1 MKNQKDVVI
10 MEPKNTEREN
20 ILVIDD
26 DEGLLHLLKMRLS
39 AMRFSVTPCTT
50 GQEAIEAAK
59 HTTFDLAITDLR
71 LRSENGLD
79 VTEALLQNQPGLPV
93 IILTAH
99 GSIPNAVE
107 AMQRGAF
114 GYLTK
119 PFDDKELKET
129 IDKALSQQRMSREI
143 DRLKSLVKELYGLEN
158 VVARSSAMQRLFQQ
172 IGQVAES
179 DATILLFGET
189 GTGKEVMA
197 RVIHANSRRSK
208 GAFVALNC
216 AAIPET
222 LFESELFGH
231 VKGAFTS
238 AHGAKRGL
246 FQMAHGG
253 TLFLDEIGEM
263 PLSMQVKLL
272 RAVQEREIR
281 EVGSE
286 TSVKVDVRIIAA
298 TNRDLGEAV
307 KNGTFR
313 NDLYYRISV
322 VPLFI
327 PPLRE
332 RRDDIPLLAQHFL
345 TQSVKRSSKDIK
357 GFTPAALHRLMI
369 NPWPGNVRELENAVE
384 KAVVM
389 SQQEMLTPDLFPS
402 VSAAAESPL
411 KPLTEA
417 KEEFERTYLKNVLH
431 LTGGNI
437 SRAAQFA
444 GRYRA
449 DFYKMLRKYGL
460 HPSTTKGRPDS
471 EVEELEGEE
480 HLTEA
485 ER

>member
-1 MKNQKDVVI
+1 
-10 MEPKNTEREN
+10 MEKEH
-20 ILVIDD
+20 ILVVDD
-26 DEGLLHLLKMRLS
+26 EEGLLHLVKMRLT
-39 AMRFSVTPCTT
+39 AMGFAVTGCTT
-50 GQEAIEAAK
+50 GHEALAVAK
-59 HTTFDLAITDLR
+59 NNRFDLAITDLR
-71 LRSENGLD
+71 LGSEDGLD
-79 VTEALLQNQPGLPV
+79 VTEELLRIHPGLPV

-119 PFDDKELKET
+119 PFDDKELNAKIEEG
-129 IDKALSQQRMSREI
+129 LSPQRMRGEI
-143 DRLKSLVKELYGLEN
+143 QRLKSLVNELYGMGN
-158 VVARSSAMQRLFQQ
+158 IVARSPAMQRLLQQ
-172 IGQVAES
+172 VVQVADS

-189 GTGKEVMA
+189 GTGKEVFA
-197 RVIHANSRRSK
+197 RVIHSNSRRSK
-208 GAFVALNC
+208 GPFVALNC

-231 VKGAFTS
+231 VRGAFTS

-246 FQMAHGG
+246 FQSANGG

-272 RAVQEREIR
+272 RAVQEREVR

-286 TSVKVDVRIIAA
+286 LSTKIDVRIMAA
-298 TNRDLGEAV
+298 TNKDLGEAV
-307 KNGTFR
+307 KNGSFR

-327 PPLRE
+327 PPLRD

-345 TQSVKRSSKDIK
+345 TASAKRANKTLR
-357 GFTPAALHRLMI
+357 GFTPAALNRLVTH
-369 NPWPGNVRELENAVE
+369 PWPGNVRELENVIE
-384 KAVVM
+384 KAAVM
-389 SQQEMLTPDLFPS
+389 TRQDMITPDLLPS
-402 VSAAAESPL
+402 MGTSPDSL
-411 KPLTEA
+411 MKPLTEA
-417 KEEFERTYLKNVLH
+417 KEEFEKTYLKNVLH

-449 DFYKMLRKYGL
+449 DFYKMLKKYGL
-460 HPSTTKGRPDS
+460 HPSTLKSKADADL
-471 EVEELEGEE
+471 EELEEE
-480 HLTEA
+480 GDLTEA
-485 ER
+485 KR

>member
-1 MKNQKDVVI
+1 
-10 MEPKNTEREN
+10 MEKEH
-20 ILVIDD
+20 ILVVDD
-26 DEGLLHLLKMRLS
+26 EEGLLHLVKMRLT
-39 AMRFSVTPCTT
+39 AMGFAVTACTS
-50 GQEAIEAAK
+50 GRDAIAAAK
-59 HTTFDLAITDLR
+59 KDRFDLAIADLR
-71 LRSENGLD
+71 LGNEDGLD
-79 VTEALLQNQPGLPV
+79 VTEELLRIHPGLPV

-119 PFDDKELKET
+119 PFDDKELKAKIEEG
-129 IDKALSQQRMSREI
+129 LSPQRMRGEI
-143 DRLKSLVKELYGLEN
+143 QRLKSLVNELYGMEN
-158 VVARSSAMQRLFQQ
+158 IVARSPSMQRLLQQ
-172 IGQVAES
+172 VVQVADS

-189 GTGKEVMA
+189 GTGKEVFS
-197 RVIHANSRRSK
+197 RVIHSNSRRSK
-208 GAFVALNC
+208 GPFVALNC

-231 VKGAFTS
+231 VRGAFTS

-246 FQMAHGG
+246 FQSANGG

-272 RAVQEREIR
+272 RAVQEREVR

-286 TSVKVDVRIIAA
+286 ISTKIDVRIIAA
-298 TNRDLGEAV
+298 TNKDLGEAV
-307 KNGTFR
+307 KNGSFR

-327 PPLRE
+327 PPLRD
-332 RRDDIPLLAQHFL
+332 RRDDIPLLAQQFL
-345 TQSVKRSSKDIK
+345 TSSGKRANKGLR
-357 GFTPAALHRLMI
+357 GFTPAALNRLVTH
-369 NPWPGNVRELENAVE
+369 PWPGNVRELENVIE
-384 KAVVM
+384 KAAVM
-389 SQQEMLTPDLFPS
+389 TRQDMITPDLLPS
-402 VSAAAESPL
+402 MGSSPDSPL

-417 KEEFERTYLKNVLH
+417 KEEFEKTYLKNVLQ

-449 DFYKMLRKYGL
+449 DFYKMLKKYGL
-460 HPSTTKGRPDS
+460 HPSTLRAKAEADF
-471 EVEELEGEE
+471 EELEEAS
-480 HLTEA
+480 LTEA

>member
-1 MKNQKDVVI
+1 
-10 MEPKNTEREN
+10 MEKEH
-20 ILVIDD
+20 ILVVDD
-26 DEGLLHLLKMRLS
+26 EEGLLHLVKMRLT
-39 AMRFSVTPCTT
+39 AMGFAVTGCTS
-50 GQEAIEAAK
+50 GRDAIVAAK
-59 HTTFDLAITDLR
+59 NNRFDLVITDLR
-71 LRSENGLD
+71 LGNEDGLD
-79 VTEALLQNQPGLPV
+79 VTEELLRMQPGLPV

-119 PFDDKELKET
+119 PFDDNELKAKIEEG
-129 IDKALSQQRMSREI
+129 LSPQRMRGEI
-143 DRLKSLVKELYGLEN
+143 QRLKSLVNELYGMEN
-158 VVARSSAMQRLFQQ
+158 IVARSPAMQRLLQQ
-172 IGQVAES
+172 VVQVADS

-189 GTGKEVMA
+189 GTGKEVFA
-197 RVIHANSRRSK
+197 RVIHSNSRRNK
-208 GAFVALNC
+208 GPFIALNC
-216 AAIPET
+216 AAIPEA

-231 VKGAFTS
+231 VRGAFTS

-246 FQMAHGG
+246 FQCANGG

-272 RAVQEREIR
+272 RAVQEREVR

-286 TSVKVDVRIIAA
+286 TTTKIDVRIIAA
-298 TNRDLGEAV
+298 TNKDLGEAV
-307 KNGTFR
+307 KNGSFR
-313 NDLYYRISV
+313 NDLFYRISV

-327 PPLRE
+327 PPLRD

-345 TQSVKRSSKDIK
+345 TASAKRANKDLR
-357 GFTPAALHRLMI
+357 GFTPAALNRLLTH
-369 NPWPGNVRELENAVE
+369 PWPGNVRELENVIE
-384 KAVVM
+384 KASVM
-389 SQQEMLTPDLFPS
+389 TRQDMITPDLLPS
-402 VSAAAESPL
+402 MGTSPDAPL

-417 KEEFERTYLKNVLH
+417 KEEFEKTYLKNVLQ

-449 DFYKMLRKYGL
+449 DFYKMLKKYGL
-460 HPSTTKGRPDS
+460 HPSTTKAKAEADL
-471 EVEELEGEE
+471 EDLEEAGD
-480 HLTEA
+480 LTEA

>member
-1 MKNQKDVVI
+1 
-10 MEPKNTEREN
+10 MEKEH
-20 ILVIDD
+20 ILVVDD
-26 DEGLLHLLKMRLS
+26 EEGLLHLVKMRLT
-39 AMRFSVTPCTT
+39 AMGFAVTGCTT
-50 GQEAIEAAK
+50 GHEALAVAK
-59 HTTFDLAITDLR
+59 NNRFDLAITDLR
-71 LRSENGLD
+71 LGNEDGLN
-79 VTEALLQNQPGLPV
+79 VTEELLRIHPGLPV

-119 PFDDKELKET
+119 PFDDKELKAKIEEG
-129 IDKALSQQRMSREI
+129 LSPQRMRGEI
-143 DRLKSLVKELYGLEN
+143 QRLKSLVNELYGMEN
-158 VVARSSAMQRLFQQ
+158 IVARSPGMQRLLQQ
-172 IGQVAES
+172 VVQVADS

-189 GTGKEVMA
+189 GTGKEVFA
-197 RVIHANSRRSK
+197 RVIHSNSRRSK
-208 GAFVALNC
+208 GPFVALNC

-231 VKGAFTS
+231 VRGAFTS

-246 FQMAHGG
+246 FQSANGG

-272 RAVQEREIR
+272 RAVQEREVR

-286 TSVKVDVRIIAA
+286 LSSKIDVRIIAA
-298 TNRDLGEAV
+298 TNKDLGEAV
-307 KNGTFR
+307 KNGSFR

-327 PPLRE
+327 PPLRD
-332 RRDDIPLLAQHFL
+332 RRDDIPLLAQQFL
-345 TQSVKRSSKDIK
+345 TSSAKRANKGLR
-357 GFTPAALHRLMI
+357 GFTPAALNRLVTH
-369 NPWPGNVRELENAVE
+369 PWPGNVRELENVVE
-384 KAVVM
+384 KAAVM
-389 SQQEMLTPDLFPS
+389 TRQDMITPDLLPS
-402 VSAAAESPL
+402 MGSSPDSPL

-417 KEEFERTYLKNVLH
+417 KEEFEKTYLKNVLQ

-449 DFYKMLRKYGL
+449 DFYKMLKKYGL
-460 HPSTTKGRPDS
+460 HPSTLKAKAEADL
-471 EVEELEGEE
+471 EELEEE
-480 HLTEA
+480 ANLTEA